1 MECEQ
6 DRRCIN
12 CGGYESDFAPVVL
25 PVKTLIPLG
34 GHDLKLKFKDLRAHR
49 RNNCARTVWVCG
61 SACDLQT
68 RAIAAMGLPTH
79 RWPMTL
85 VEFTKQELKRL
96 RGGLNTAFVTKT
108 SDNPLCLQGS
118 QDGENGKDEEM
129 TPYPQEHVQGPT
141 AVKSGLRK
149 GGRPRVENPLSP
161 AQRMRAYRQRISQTP
176 TQAAAE

>member
-12 CGGYESDFAPVVL
+12 CGGYESDFAPVVV

-68 RAIAAMGLPTH
+68 RAIAAMGLPTRH
-79 RWPMTL
+79 WPMTL
-85 VEFTKQELKRL
+85 AEFTKQELKQL
-96 RGGLNTAFVTKT
+96 RDGLTVKSTDD
-108 SDNPLCLQGS
+108 SGQCLQGS
-118 QDGENGKDEEM
+118 QRAKKQKV
-129 TPYPQEHVQGPT
+129 TPYPQKQ
-141 AVKSGLRK
+141 VK
-149 GGRPRVENPLSP
+149 
-161 AQRMRAYRQRISQTP
+161 
-176 TQAAAE
+176 